1 MIIIRG
7 IGTGPYIGVGQ
18 VRKIENDDD
27 LRNLKGG
34 EIVVVST
41 ASRDMLSYLHRA
53 GGVVTDYGGI
63 TSHVAIVL
71 REMKVPC
78 IVGTGNGTEKLKEG
92 TIVTVDGN
100 TGNIYQGF
108 MEREGKHK
116 SSTVYYPAT
125 NIKVNLNV
133 PEIARKVAPWTDG
146 VGSIRI
152 ENSIIR
158 TGKHPQVLLEE
169 GKLTDVIIESVR
181 TIAEAFHPKP
191 VWFRTF
197 DIPTDELKRLDG
209 GSIEPDEKIHYLV

>member
-71 REMKVPC
+71 RK
-78 IVGTGNGTEKLKEG
+78 
-92 TIVTVDGN
+92 
-100 TGNIYQGF
+100 
-108 MEREGKHK
+108 
-116 SSTVYYPAT
+116 
-125 NIKVNLNV
+125 
-133 PEIARKVAPWTDG
+133 
-146 VGSIRI
+146 
-152 ENSIIR
+152 
-158 TGKHPQVLLEE
+158 
-169 GKLTDVIIESVR
+169 
-181 TIAEAFHPKP
+181 
-191 VWFRTF
+191 
-197 DIPTDELKRLDG
+197 
-209 GSIEPDEKIHYLV
+209 